1 MLFITEAI
9 NLLEK
14 SVLENI
20 RYIHKKDC
28 LNFQSI
34 QDSFLLLFLVY
45 KKTVDSM
52 DIYKSLKINIETVVK
67 SRELLKSVP
76 DHLKT
81 KQMCKHVFKKLPYLL
96 RCVTDQYKTQKIC
109 DKVLLENG
117 NIKPVS
123 HCYKNQEMCSK
134 AAGNY
139 PHSLEFVPECFMTQ
153 ENV

>member
-67 SRELLKSVP
+67 SPELLKSVP

-81 KQMCKHVFKKLPYLL
+81 KQMCKHVFKKLSYLL
-96 RCVTDQYKTQKIC
+96 RCVTDQYNTQKIC
-109 DKVLLENG
+109 DKVFFRKWKHKACLSLLQ
-117 NIKPVS
+117 KS
-123 HCYKNQEMCSK
+123 R
-134 AAGNY
+134 
-139 PHSLEFVPECFMTQ
+139 
-153 ENV
+153 NV